1 MENISVELIL
11 FIVLGSVFI
20 VDFALKGLKKSSKK
34 KEGITS
40 FNESSANNT
49 SDSSN
54 KYLQYFIE
62 RPRNITLFIFI
73 TLLAKVLLHYSIYP
87 QYLTPRIFTK
97 NLRKSII
104 GEDITIIN
112 CIKNL
117 FIYDYESPSEFIFM
131 WLISVSLISF
141 IVWQLNPY
149 IKKR

>member
-11 FIVLGSVFI
+11 FIVLGLVFI
-20 VDFALKGLKKSSKK
+20 VDFALKGMKKSSKK

-40 FNESSANNT
+40 FNESSNNNT

-87 QYLTPRIFTK
+87 QYLSRSLTGK
-97 NLRKSII
+97 
-104 GEDITIIN
+104 DITIIK

-131 WLISVSLISF
+131 WLISITLISF